1 MNVQKVVEEGG
12 CDDSCRCCC
21 CCGGLFGVMTVVVAV
36 DVVGNDFFVVG
47 VVMVSIILWLRW

>member
-21 CCGGLFGVMTVVVAV
+21 CGGLFGVMIVVVAV
-36 DVVGNDFFVVG
+36 DGVGNDFFVVG
-47 VVMVSIILWLRW
+47 VVMVPIILWLRW